1 MAISV
6 KVVGGGTYSLEPP
19 ATGQDLL
26 EKVGA
31 GCARKIV
38 AWHVNRYLR
47 PLDWTLREDSLVDF
61 VDTSSFEGMSVYRD
75 TLAFVLSLACR
86 GALGEDV
93 FVRHSISDG
102 YYCELQS
109 GPARKERTDLVREAL
124 ERIIRR
130 DLPIKRE
137 VLSIDAAERILHLQN
152 EPDTADLLK
161 YAGVDPVALY
171 QCDGVYGFFYG
182 PLAPTTGCLSS
193 WDLIPFRDG
202 MVMRFPTVAYPLVLP
217 PFTPA
222 EKLADVFNEYSGW
235 LQILGVRTMEN
246 LHGQVIED
254 RASELVL
261 VSEALHSQKFNSMSE
276 RITAGHKKRLIRISG
291 PSGSG
296 KTTTARRLAIHLR
309 AMGARPIV
317 VSLDDYFLER
327 ERTPRDSRGDH
338 DFETID
344 AMDLELINQ
353 NLEELLDGK
362 DVTLPRFNFFTGKR
376 EQGPRVRMGSGDIL
390 IIEGIHGLNS
400 RVSGSIPP
408 ELKFSIYVSP
418 LTGISLDRHN
428 RTSTT
433 DNRLLRRLVR
443 DRWLRGKSAG
453 MTLAQ
458 WPSVIRGAHKYIF
471 PYQELADEMFNSA
484 LVYEFSVLKGYAE
497 PMLRTVREES
507 QQFGEAQRLLKILR
521 FIPYIPAD
529 FVPDNSILREFIGG
543 GCFE

>member
-109 GPARKERTDLVREAL
+109 GPARKERTDLVREAM

-376 EQGPRVRMGSGDIL
+376 EQGPRIRMDSGDIL

-400 RVSGSIPP
+400 RVSCSIPP

>member
-327 ERTPRDSRGDH
+327 ERTPLDSRGDH

-497 PMLRTVREES
+497 PML
-507 QQFGEAQRLLKILR
+507 
-521 FIPYIPAD
+521 
-529 FVPDNSILREFIGG
+529 
-543 GCFE
+543 

>member
-26 EKVGA
+26 ERVGA

-109 GPARKERTDLVREAL
+109 GPARKERTDLVREAM

-400 RVSGSIPP
+400 RVSGSIPQ

>member
-109 GPARKERTDLVREAL
+109 GPARKERTDLVREAM

-161 YAGVDPVALY
+161 YAGVDPVALC

-376 EQGPRVRMGSGDIL
+376 EQGPRIRMDSGDIL

>member
-109 GPARKERTDLVREAL
+109 GPARKERTDLVREAM

-376 EQGPRVRMGSGDIL
+376 EQGPRIRMDSGDIL

>member
-1 MAISV
+1 MTISV
-6 KVVGGGTYSLEPP
+6 EVAGGETYSLEPP

-26 EKVGA
+26 ERVGA
-31 GCARKIV
+31 GCDRKIV

-47 PLDWTLREDSLVDF
+47 PLDWTLQEDSLVDF

-86 GALGEDV
+86 GALGEDI

-109 GPARKERTDLVREAL
+109 GPARNDQAGLVREAM
-124 ERIIRR
+124 ERLIQR

-161 YAGVDPVALY
+161 YAGVDPVTLF

-193 WDLIPFRDG
+193 WDLIPYRYG
-202 MVMRFPTVAYPLVLP
+202 MVMRFPTVAHPLVPP

-254 RASELVL
+254 RAGELVL
-261 VSEALHSQKFNSMSE
+261 VSEALHSQKFNGMSE
-276 RITAGHKKRLIRISG
+276 RITADHKKRLIRISG

-317 VSLDDYFLER
+317 ISLDDYFLER
-327 ERTPRDSRGDH
+327 EKTPRDARGDH

-362 DVTLPRFNFFTGKR
+362 EVSLPRYNFLTGKR
-376 EQGPRVRMGSGDIL
+376 EQGSSVKMGSEDIL

-443 DRWLRGKSAG
+443 DRWLRGKNAG
-453 MTLAQ
+453 TTLAQ

-484 LVYEFSVLKGYAE
+484 LVYELSVLKGYAE
-497 PMLRTVREES
+497 PMLRTVTEES

>member
-1 MAISV
+1 MTISV
-6 KVVGGGTYSLEPP
+6 EVAGGGVYSLDPP

-26 EKVGA
+26 ERVGA
-31 GCARKIV
+31 GCDRKIV

-47 PLDWTLREDSLVDF
+47 PLDWPLREDSIVDF

-75 TLAFVLSLACR
+75 TLTFALSLACR
-86 GALGEDV
+86 RALGEDI

-109 GPARKERTDLVREAL
+109 GPALEERTGLVRQAVEQV
-124 ERIIRR
+124 IRR
-130 DLPIKRE
+130 DLPIKSE
-137 VLSIDAAERILHLQN
+137 ILSIDAAERILHQQN

-161 YAGVDPVALY
+161 YAGVDPVTLY
-171 QCDGVYGFFYG
+171 RCDGVYGFFHG
-182 PLAPTTGCLSS
+182 PLAPSTGSLTS
-193 WDLIPFRDG
+193 WDLVPFRDG
-202 MVMRFPTVAYPLVLP
+202 MVLRFPTVAYPLVLP

-246 LHGQVIED
+246 LHGQVIEE
-254 RASELVL
+254 RAAELVL
-261 VSEALHSQKFNSMSE
+261 VSEALHSQKFNRMSE
-276 RITAGHKKRLIRISG
+276 RISANRKVRLVRISG

-296 KTTTARRLAIHLR
+296 KTTTAMRLAIHLR

-327 ERTPRDSRGDH
+327 DKTPRDSRGDH

-344 AMDLELINQ
+344 AMDLDLING
-353 NLEELLDGK
+353 NLEELLDGRE
-362 DVTLPRFNFFTGKR
+362 VTLPRFNFLTGRR
-376 EQGPRVRMGSGDIL
+376 EEGPRVTMRSDEVL

-400 RVSGSIPP
+400 RISSSIPP
-408 ELKFSIYVSP
+408 ELKFSVYVSP

-443 DRWLRGKSAG
+443 DRRLRGKSAG
-453 MTLAQ
+453 TTLAQ
-458 WPSVIRGAHKYIF
+458 WPSVIRGAHRYIF

-484 LVYEFSVLKGYAE
+484 LVFELSVLKGYAE
-497 PMLRTVREES
+497 PMLRTVREDS
-507 QQFGEAQRLLKILR
+507 KQFGEAQRLLKILR
-521 FIPYIPAD
+521 FTPYIPAD